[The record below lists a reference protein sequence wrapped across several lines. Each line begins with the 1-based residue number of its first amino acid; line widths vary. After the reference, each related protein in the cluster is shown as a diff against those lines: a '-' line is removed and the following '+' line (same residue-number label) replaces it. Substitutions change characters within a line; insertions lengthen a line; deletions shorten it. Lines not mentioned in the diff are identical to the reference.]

1 MDARAHGSVA
11 KSFMDRLLALYLVKY
26 SYRKRRESRAVSNRA
41 CYGAIRFIV
50 AGAKFSAMTRITL
63 RIDFDGSRALAG
75 VVGAN
80 GVNLGSR

>member
-1 MDARAHGSVA
+1 
-11 KSFMDRLLALYLVKY
+11 
-26 SYRKRRESRAVSNRA
+26 VSNRA

-63 RIDFDGSRALAG
+63 RIDFDGSRALAE

-80 GVNLGSR
+80 GVNLGSRWCEPEVAERAAAVLT